1 MISPPPPA
9 LSRREGLGATPPPP
23 TQFQFPGGLTPR
35 ITSSPRTKPWGTLD
49 PPWKVP
55 PSRFFTAAASL
66 PRTTTL
72 QASCG
77 HTLAGRGWLRPHR
90 PLQSCRFGQWR
101 SNEWYDLPELGSRQS
116 HPAWT
121 PGKTSLEGE
130 LGRGCCAPANLL
142 SLESRNHSAAN
153 WLGDMAGCRFPMGLC
168 GILLP
173 GD

>member
-1 MISPPPPA
+1 MISPPPQ
-9 LSRREGLGATPPPP
+9 LCREGRGWGLRPLPQHSFSFRGGDTPDYILPPH
-23 TQFQFPGGLTPR
+23 QAVGNIG
-35 ITSSPRTKPWGTLD
+35 S
-49 PPWKVP
+49 PWKVP

-121 PGKTSLEGE
+121 PGKTLLEGE

-153 WLGDMAGCRFPMGLC
+153 WLGAMAGCRFPMGLC